1 MNGSRSKHM
10 IGQVGL
16 VVATAMVTVTLA
28 GSGVASAFNVP
39 GNSVTSA
46 KIVNNSIRS
55 IDVKDGTLASVDVHD
70 GALTGADVADGALT
84 GGDVADGSLGGG
96 DIADGSVSTADLSP
110 QALTRWAKVDGGTS
124 TSLIRGRGATTASR
138 LAAGQYLVT
147 FSQSITAC
155 GWTATVNDNDAG
167 VAPNLYASVERNS
180 AADANTLR
188 VRVFNN
194 AGTTVD
200 TAQDD
205 GFTLTVTC

>member
-1 MNGSRSKHM
+1 MNPSRSKRM

-28 GSGVASAFNVP
+28 GGGVASAFNVP

-55 IDVKDGTLASVDVHD
+55 IDIKDGTLASVDVHD
-70 GALTGADVADGALT
+70 GALTGA
-84 GGDVADGSLGGG
+84 DVADGSLGGG

-110 QALTRWAKVDGGTS
+110 QALTRWAKVDGGTT

-188 VRVFNN
+188 VRVFND

-205 GFTLTVTC
+205 GFTVTVTC

>member
-1 MNGSRSKHM
+1 MNPSRSKRM

-16 VVATAMVTVTLA
+16 VVATAMVTVTFA
-28 GSGVASAFNVP
+28 GGGVASAFNVP

-55 IDVKDGTLASVDVHD
+55 IDIKDGTLASIDVHD
-70 GALTGADVADGALT
+70 GALTGA
-84 GGDVADGSLGGG
+84 DVADGSLGGG

-110 QALTRWAKVDGGTS
+110 QALTRWAKVDGGTT

-188 VRVFNN
+188 VRVFND

-205 GFTLTVTC
+205 GFTVTVTC

>member
-1 MNGSRSKHM
+1 MNASRSKRM

-28 GSGVASAFNVP
+28 GGGVASAFNVP

-55 IDVKDGTLASVDVHD
+55 IDIKDGTLASIDVHD

-84 GGDVADGSLGGG
+84 GADVADGSIGGG

-110 QALTRWAKVDGGTS
+110 QALTRWAKVDGGTI

-147 FSQSITAC
+147 FSQSITNC

-180 AADANTLR
+180 AGDANTLR
-188 VRVFNN
+188 VRVFND

-205 GFTLTVTC
+205 GFTVTVTC

>member
-1 MNGSRSKHM
+1 MNPSRSKRM

-28 GSGVASAFNVP
+28 GGGVASAFNVP

-55 IDVKDGTLASVDVHD
+55 IDIKDGTLASVDVHD
-70 GALTGADVADGALT
+70 GALTGA
-84 GGDVADGSLGGG
+84 DVADGSLGGG

-110 QALTRWAKVDGGTS
+110 QALTRWAKVDGGTT

-147 FSQSITAC
+147 FSQSITNC

-188 VRVFNN
+188 VRVFND

-205 GFTLTVTC
+205 GFTVTVTC

>member
-1 MNGSRSKHM
+1 MNPSRGKRM

-28 GSGVASAFNVP
+28 GGGVASAFNVP

-55 IDVKDGTLASVDVHD
+55 IDIKDGTLASVDVHD
-70 GALTGADVADGALT
+70 GALTGA
-84 GGDVADGSLGGG
+84 DVADGSLGGG

-110 QALTRWAKVDGGTS
+110 QALTRWAKVDGGTT

-205 GFTLTVTC
+205 GFTVTVTC

>member
-1 MNGSRSKHM
+1 MNPSRSKRM

-28 GSGVASAFNVP
+28 GGGVASAFNVP

-55 IDVKDGTLASVDVHD
+55 IDIKDGTLASIDVHD
-70 GALTGADVADGALT
+70 GALTGA
-84 GGDVADGSLGGG
+84 DVADGSLGGG

-110 QALTRWAKVDGGTS
+110 QALTRWAKVDGGTT

-188 VRVFNN
+188 VRVFND

-205 GFTLTVTC
+205 GFTVTVTC

>member
-1 MNGSRSKHM
+1 MNPSRSKRM

-28 GSGVASAFNVP
+28 GGGVASAFNVP

-70 GALTGADVADGALT
+70 GALTGADVADG
-84 GGDVADGSLGGG
+84 SLGGG

-110 QALTRWAKVDGGTS
+110 QALTRWAKVDGGTT

-188 VRVFNN
+188 VRVFND

-205 GFTLTVTC
+205 GFTVTVTC

>member
-1 MNGSRSKHM
+1 MNPSRSKRM

-28 GSGVASAFNVP
+28 GGGVASAFNVP

-55 IDVKDGTLASVDVHD
+55 IDIKDGTLASVDVHD
-70 GALTGADVADGALT
+70 GALTGA
-84 GGDVADGSLGGG
+84 DVADGSLGGG

-110 QALTRWAKVDGGTS
+110 QALTRWAKVGGGTT

-188 VRVFNN
+188 VRVFND

-205 GFTLTVTC
+205 GFTVTVTC

>member
-1 MNGSRSKHM
+1 MNPSRSKRM

-28 GSGVASAFNVP
+28 GGGVASAFNVP

-55 IDVKDGTLASVDVHD
+55 IDIKDGTLASVDVHD
-70 GALTGADVADGALT
+70 GALTGADVADG
-84 GGDVADGSLGGG
+84 SLGGG
-96 DIADGSVSTADLSP
+96 DIADGSISTADLSP
-110 QALTRWAKVDGGTS
+110 QALTRWAKVDGGTT

-188 VRVFNN
+188 VRVFND

-205 GFTLTVTC
+205 GFTVTVTC

>member
-1 MNGSRSKHM
+1 MNPSRSKRM

-16 VVATAMVTVTLA
+16 VVATAMVTVTFA
-28 GSGVASAFNVP
+28 GGGVASAFNVP

-55 IDVKDGTLASVDVHD
+55 IDIKDGTLASVDVHD
-70 GALTGADVADGALT
+70 GALTGA
-84 GGDVADGSLGGG
+84 DVADGSLGGG

-110 QALTRWAKVDGGTS
+110 QALTRWAKVDGGTT

-188 VRVFNN
+188 VRVFND

-205 GFTLTVTC
+205 GFTVTVTC

>member
-1 MNGSRSKHM
+1 VNPSRSKRM

-16 VVATAMVTVTLA
+16 VVATAMVTVTFA
-28 GSGVASAFNVP
+28 GGGVASAFNVP

-55 IDVKDGTLASVDVHD
+55 IDIKDGTLASVDVHD
-70 GALTGADVADGALT
+70 GALTGA
-84 GGDVADGSLGGG
+84 DVADGSLGGG

-110 QALTRWAKVDGGTS
+110 QALTRWAKVDGGTT

-188 VRVFNN
+188 VRVFND

-205 GFTLTVTC
+205 GFTVTVTC

>member
-1 MNGSRSKHM
+1 MNPSRSKRM

-28 GSGVASAFNVP
+28 GGGVASAFNVP

-55 IDVKDGTLASVDVHD
+55 IDIKDGTLASVDVHD
-70 GALTGADVADGALT
+70 GALTGA
-84 GGDVADGSLGGG
+84 DVADGSLGGG

-110 QALTRWAKVDGGTS
+110 QALTRWAKVDGGT
-124 TSLIRGRGATTASR
+124 TTLLIRGRGATTASR

-188 VRVFNN
+188 VRVFND

-205 GFTLTVTC
+205 GFTVTVTC

>member
-1 MNGSRSKHM
+1 MNPSRSKRM

-28 GSGVASAFNVP
+28 GGGVASAFNVP

-55 IDVKDGTLASVDVHD
+55 IDIKDGTLASVDVHD
-70 GALTGADVADGALT
+70 GAPTGA
-84 GGDVADGSLGGG
+84 DVADGSLGGG
-96 DIADGSVSTADLSP
+96 DTADGSVSTADLSP
-110 QALTRWAKVDGGTS
+110 QALTRWAKVDGGTT

-188 VRVFNN
+188 VRVFND

-205 GFTLTVTC
+205 GFTVTVTC

>member
-1 MNGSRSKHM
+1 MNPSRSKRM

-28 GSGVASAFNVP
+28 GGGVASAFNVP

-55 IDVKDGTLASVDVHD
+55 IDIKDGTLASIDVHD
-70 GALTGADVADGALT
+70 GALTGA
-84 GGDVADGSLGGG
+84 DVADGSLGGG
-96 DIADGSVSTADLSP
+96 DIADGSISTADLSP
-110 QALTRWAKVDGGTS
+110 QALTRWAKVDGGTT

-188 VRVFNN
+188 VRVFND

-205 GFTLTVTC
+205 GFTVTVTC